1 MDIIVTAPVALRA
14 TAEAAKLHREELLK
28 RYAPAYVQK
37 AAEIERY
44 AMGKP
49 EIACSAK
56 SGARI
61 VSSEKEEAQTG
72 GDVKRRPQSGYS
84 AKDAA
89 QIRQGAKGASE
100 AILCREIAEGGIEAA
115 LWELAKEHNLG
126 LRAELRDIPIRQET
140 VEVFN
145 TLDLDPYRLA
155 SYGSWLCF
163 ADNGAEVLSEL
174 RRQGY
179 TEATVI
185 GYTTKDNKRLLY
197 YSGVERYILPP
208 ERYLD
213 K

>member
-44 AMGKP
+44 AMP
-49 EIACSAK
+49 EPEFVSAAKTEGNVKSKSK
-56 SGARI
+56 SGNRA
-61 VSSEKEEAQTG
+61 
-72 GDVKRRPQSGYS
+72 KRDPETVLG
-84 AKDAA
+84 
-89 QIRQGAKGASE
+89 
-100 AILCREIAEGGIEAA
+100 CEIAEGGIEAA

-208 ERYLD
+208 ERYMD

>member
-14 TAEAAKLHREELLK
+14 TVQAARDNKEALRK

-37 AAEIERY
+37 ALEIERY
-44 AMGKP
+44 AMAKP
-49 EIACSAK
+49 EIAQYAN
-56 SGARI
+56 
-61 VSSEKEEAQTG
+61 
-72 GDVKRRPQSGYS
+72 
-84 AKDAA
+84 
-89 QIRQGAKGASE
+89 AKGKQNDSAP
-100 AILCREIAEGGIEAA
+100 LLREIAEGGIEAA
-115 LWELAKEHNLG
+115 LWELAKEHHVG

-145 TLDLDPYRLA
+145 ELDIDPYRLD

-163 ADNGAEVLSEL
+163 VNNGAEVLTEL

-179 TEATVI
+179 TEAAVI

-197 YSGVERYILPP
+197 YSGVERFIVPP

>member
-14 TAEAAKLHREELLK
+14 TAQAAKDNREALLK

-37 AAEIERY
+37 AMQIERY

-49 EIACSAK
+49 EIA
-56 SGARI
+56 
-61 VSSEKEEAQTG
+61 QH
-72 GDVKRRPQSGYS
+72 
-84 AKDAA
+84 AA
-89 QIRQGAKGASE
+89 AKGKQNDT
-100 AILCREIAEGGIEAA
+100 IPLLREITEGGIEAA
-115 LWELAKEHNLG
+115 LWELAKEHNVG

-145 TLDLDPYRLA
+145 ELDIDPYRLD

-163 ADNGAEVLSEL
+163 VNNGAEVLMEL

-179 TEATVI
+179 TEAAVI
-185 GYTTKDNKRLLY
+185 GYTTKDKKRLLY
-197 YSGVERYILPP
+197 YSGVERFIIPP